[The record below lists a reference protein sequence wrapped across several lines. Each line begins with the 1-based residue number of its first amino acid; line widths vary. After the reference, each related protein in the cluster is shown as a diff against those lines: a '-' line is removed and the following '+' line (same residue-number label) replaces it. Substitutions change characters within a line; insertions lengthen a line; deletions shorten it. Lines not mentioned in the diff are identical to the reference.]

1 MSTQGQQ
8 FAFYDLHPPMD
19 DISAE
24 VRSGM
29 LESPKKLS
37 PKFFYDERG
46 SQLFEAI
53 TRLDA
58 YYPTRTELSLFDAYL
73 EEITQTIGYHSCVI
87 EYGSGSTLKIRK
99 LLQALSPSAYV
110 PIDISKDFLLT
121 NARALA
127 EDFPALDVFPV
138 CADFSKAIALPP
150 QTDGMHR
157 VGFFPGSSIGNFEP
171 ESAREFLAR
180 VAGTLGAGGHLLIG
194 VDCKKDTKTLEL
206 AYNDPEGVTA
216 QFNLNALVHLNRV
229 LKTDF
234 DPKAFAHE
242 AHYNESS
249 GCIQMFLR
257 SLVDQRVD
265 VCGECIHFGAG
276 ELLHTEN
283 SYKFAPVEFGRLA
296 GSAGFD
302 IQKRWLDNRGYF
314 GLYLLRAR

>member
-1 MSTQGQQ
+1 MNATGQQ
-8 FAFYDLHPPMD
+8 FAFFDLRAPVD
-19 DISAE
+19 DMTAE
-24 VRSGM
+24 VQRG
-29 LESPKKLS
+29 LQESPKKLS

-73 EEITQTIGYHSCVI
+73 EEITQTIGHHSCVI

-121 NARALA
+121 NARGLA

-138 CADFSKAIALPP
+138 CADFSQAIALPP

-283 SYKFAPVEFGRLA
+283 SYKFTPVEFGRLA

>member
-110 PIDISKDFLLT
+110 PIDISKDFLLSS
-121 NARALA
+121 ARALA
-127 EDFPALDVFPV
+127 EDFPALHVFPV
-138 CADFSKAIALPP
+138 CADFSQAITLPP

-171 ESAREFLAR
+171 EPARKFLAR
-180 VAGTLGAGGHLLIG
+180 VAGTLGVGGHLLIG
-194 VDCKKDTKTLEL
+194 VDCKKARRRWNWLTT
-206 AYNDPEGVTA
+206 T
-216 QFNLNALVHLNRV
+216 
-229 LKTDF
+229 
-234 DPKAFAHE
+234 
-242 AHYNESS
+242 
-249 GCIQMFLR
+249 
-257 SLVDQRVD
+257 
-265 VCGECIHFGAG
+265 
-276 ELLHTEN
+276 
-283 SYKFAPVEFGRLA
+283 
-296 GSAGFD
+296 
-302 IQKRWLDNRGYF
+302 QKE
-314 GLYLLRAR
+314 